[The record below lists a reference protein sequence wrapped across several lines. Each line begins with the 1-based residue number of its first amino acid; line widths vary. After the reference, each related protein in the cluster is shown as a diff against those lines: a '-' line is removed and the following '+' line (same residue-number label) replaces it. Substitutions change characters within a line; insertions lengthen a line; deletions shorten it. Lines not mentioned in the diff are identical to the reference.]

1 MIDRDERV
9 LVSKASRGDEDAFE
23 ALVARYEKGLYNLA
37 FRMVPDREDAMDIVQ
52 EVFLKVH
59 QALPGFRGDSR
70 FSTWVYRVCVNA
82 SLDFLRKKQK
92 IQTYSLD
99 EPLNFG
105 ESQVAKEVPGDGMS
119 VEDLVEN
126 MSLGH
131 RILSLIQELDP
142 VYKTIIVLCDIQ
154 GHTYQEIAD
163 ILDISVG
170 TVKSRLHR
178 ARNMVRRL
186 MSEEQFEEQFQPSYV
201 KNDERG
207 DLR

>member
-9 LVSKASRGDEDAFE
+9 LVRRASRGDEGAFE

-99 EPLNFG
+99 EPLNYG
-105 ESQVAKEVPGDGMS
+105 ESQVVKEVPGDGMS

-142 VYKTIIVLCDIQ
+142 AYRTMIVLCDIQ
-154 GHTYQEIAD
+154 GHTYQEIAE

-186 MSEEQFEEQFQPSYV
+186 MSEEQLEEQFEPSYV
-201 KNDERG
+201 KKDERR